1 LNASD
6 DKPSGASHDAS
17 QVMSARL
24 VAAEVVHRVLTDGA
38 YVSEVLDAEL
48 SKSGLPVRDRA
59 LATELSYGVVRLER
73 ALSQR
78 LDSLARRGV
87 AKGDTLTQAHLLVAA
102 YQLLVLTRVPAFAA
116 INEAVGALGRLRG
129 KRVSGFANAVLRK
142 MAASGERLDLAQ
154 ALEASVEPW
163 LFEELCRSVGRE
175 STLALLGV
183 SGVASRRGLCVR
195 LTARPGSAPEWVS
208 LAEPGKIAPGA
219 LWLPPSGDLRKLAG
233 YEEGAFVVQEE
244 GAQWAT
250 LALGARPGERVL
262 DACAGHGQKSSLLA
276 ERVGP
281 DGALWVNDI
290 AGSKLDRLLREFKR
304 IGLPA
309 PQCRTVDLTRG
320 VGDLPADMDRVLVDA
335 PCTGTGTLRRRPE
348 ILRRLGSEDPR
359 RLADQAVLLLENA
372 ATRARP
378 GGRVTF
384 VVCSV
389 LRIECEDVAER
400 VRAVLEPAPF
410 DTEEAR
416 QIAGPDQWQC
426 RLLPTIH
433 GTDGYYVAS
442 FVRRS

>member
-1 LNASD
+1 MDEKPGAAAGSVPDVAS
-6 DKPSGASHDAS
+6 P
-17 QVMSARL
+17 RN
-24 VAAEVVHRVLTDGA
+24 VAARVVHRVLVDGA
-38 YVSEVLDAEL
+38 YVSEALDAEL
-48 SKSGLPVRDRA
+48 SASQLPVRDRA
-59 LATELSYGVVRLER
+59 LTTELSYGVVRLER

-78 LDSLARRGV
+78 LDALARRGV
-87 AKGDTLTQAHLLVAA
+87 AKGDTLTQSHLLVAA
-102 YQLLVLTRVPAFAA
+102 YQLLVLNRVPAFAA

-129 KRVSGFANAVLRK
+129 KRVSGFANAVLRR

-175 STLALLGV
+175 SALALLGV
-183 SGVASRRGLCVR
+183 SPGPARRGLCVR
-195 LTARPGSAPEWVS
+195 LTSRTHPAPDWV
-208 LAEPGKIAPGA
+208 ATTEPGKVAPGA

-233 YEEGAFVVQEE
+233 YTEGAFVVQEE

-250 LALGARPGERVL
+250 LALGARAGERVL

-276 ERVGP
+276 ERLGSA
-281 DGALWVNDI
+281 GGLWVNDI
-290 AGSKLDRLLREFKR
+290 SSAKLERLAREFER
-304 IGLPA
+304 LGLPQ
-309 PQCRTVDLTRG
+309 PERRSVDLSQG
-320 VGDLPADMDRVLVDA
+320 VGDLPGDMDRVLVDA

-348 ILRRLGSEDPR
+348 ILRRLTAEDPR
-359 RLADQAVLLLENA
+359 RLADQAVTLLTNA
-372 ATRARP
+372 ASRARP
-378 GGRVTF
+378 GGRVLF

-410 DTEEAR
+410 DAPEAR
-416 QIAGPDQWQC
+416 QIVGPEQWEC

-442 FVRRS
+442 FVRRG